1 MLPTDKEK
9 IMTKARKYQISVEDT
24 PYYHLISRCVRRAF
38 LCGKNGDQSFE
49 HRRQWIVD
57 RMKFLSS
64 IFAIDIC
71 AYAIMS
77 NHYHLVI
84 KVNSTKQWSD
94 KQVLSMWSALFK
106 LPLLCE
112 SQVKGKQLNKAQ
124 SKVVDF
130 HIAQYRKRLM
140 DLSWYMRCLNQYIA
154 TKANREDNVTGHFFE
169 SRFKSQA
176 LLDERALLTCMT
188 YVDLNPIRAA
198 MAQTPEQSDYT
209 SIQERINNKD
219 SNLLDFHQDG
229 IPYYL
234 TDYIA
239 LVDYTGRIQLE
250 NKRGFI
256 PHNIADVFSRL
267 KLNPDSWL
275 DELKHFRTK
284 GRTAVGSIAQ
294 LKEFCQ
300 SIKSK
305 FIVANTLSPALE

>member
-1 MLPTDKEK
+1 
-9 IMTKARKYQISVEDT
+9 MTKARKYQISVEDT

-38 LCGKNGDQSFE
+38 LCGKIGKQSFE
-49 HRRQWIVD
+49 HRRKWIID

-64 IFAIDIC
+64 IFTIDIC

-84 KVNSTKQWSD
+84 KVNSTDKWSD
-94 KQVLSMWSALFK
+94 KQVLSIWSALFK

-112 SQVKGKQLNKAQ
+112 SHIKGHHLNKAQ
-124 SKVVDF
+124 LKVVDF
-130 HIAQYRKRLM
+130 HITQYRKRLM
-140 DLSWYMRCLNQYIA
+140 DLSWFMRCLNQYIA
-154 TKANREDNVTGHFFE
+154 TKANREDNVKGHFWE

-198 MAQTPEQSDYT
+198 MAKTPEQSDYT
-209 SIQERINNKD
+209 SIQERITQKNTNM
-219 SNLLDFHQDG
+219 LAFHQDG

-234 TDYIA
+234 SDYIA
-239 LVDYTGRIQLE
+239 LVDYTGRVQLE
-250 NKRGFI
+250 NKQGYI
-256 PHNIADVFSRL
+256 PQDIADVFIRL
-267 KLNPDSWL
+267 NLNPDSWL
-275 DELKHFRTK
+275 DELKHFRSK
-284 GRTAVGSIAQ
+284 GRTAVGTLAQ
-294 LKEFCQ
+294 LKAFCQ

>member
-1 MLPTDKEK
+1 MLHTDKEK
-9 IMTKARKYQISVEDT
+9 IMTKARKYQLSVKDT

-38 LCGKNGDQSFE
+38 LCGKSGNQSFE

-57 RMKFLSS
+57 RMNFLSS

-84 KVNSTKQWSD
+84 KVNSTYKWSD

-112 SQVKGKQLNKAQ
+112 SHIKGEQLNKVQ
-124 SKVVDF
+124 LKVVDF

-140 DLSWYMRCLNQYIA
+140 DISWFMKCLNQYIA
-154 TKANREDNVTGHFFE
+154 IKANREDNVKGHFFE

-176 LLDERALLTCMT
+176 LLDERALLTCMA

-198 MAQTPEQSDYT
+198 IAQTPEQSDFT
-209 SIQERINNKD
+209 SIQDRINNKD
-219 SNLLDFHQDG
+219 TNLLSFDHDG
-229 IPYYL
+229 IPYNL

-239 LVDYTGRIQLE
+239 LVDYNGRIQLD
-250 NKRGFI
+250 NKRGYI
-256 PHNIADVFSRL
+256 PDDIENVFSRL
-267 KLNPDSWL
+267 KLNPDFWL
-275 DELKHFRTK
+275 DELKHFRSK
-284 GRTAVGSIAQ
+284 GRTAVGTIAQ
-294 LKEFCQ
+294 LKSFCQ

-305 FIVANTLSPALE
+305 FIVGYALNPTTE